1 MTLRALALAIVVAI
15 GLAALIVAH
24 GAAGLL
30 YVLIFALAAV
40 PGVPLG
46 FTLFGSRQPAGWIAG
61 ALLGY
66 VLTSFAIWVP
76 IAVGRPSRAAFA
88 LVWLV
93 TLAVSYS
100 LARRRDAPMV
110 ALPDWSGGASTAL
123 GGILLLTLA
132 VAVPPFARVGERD
145 AQGNVAYRAYFT
157 ADFVWHTALT
167 AELGKFSSPPRN
179 PYLASQPIHYYW
191 TYFLIPAAV
200 SETGP
205 APVRDVQT
213 CLKVNALVTGVLLMS
228 SVFMLAWAATGRPA
242 AVAAA
247 VALVLLAGSFEGTYE
262 IQRLWSRGEPLS
274 RLKDINIDAITAW
287 HFEGLRIDGLPRC
300 LWYVPQHSMAYSLG
314 LIALTAV
321 LAAGATTTMA
331 AIVIQGIAL
340 AGAVALNPFVGGI
353 FAFVWAV
360 AVLIDAVRRPGAIAA
375 VARHVAAIV
384 PVALALAWCIGSR
397 MVEGAGGAL
406 DFGFHGAARYAPITT
421 LFLSLGPVLI
431 PAIAALAAVRRDT
444 IRAAAPSIALALTAL
459 ALLFLVRLSV
469 DQAWVG
475 FRAGQMVLVALPP
488 LLAMGLSTAW
498 TRRGLRAV
506 TGAAFAAL
514 FLLGLPTTV
523 IDAYNAQDVTN
534 HDAGPGFRWTVV
546 LNPAQQQALTW
557 IRRTTPR
564 DAVVQM
570 EPVSRD
576 RESWSL
582 IPTFAERRMAGGLPI
597 SLMNVPE
604 YQATSARI
612 EEMFATAS
620 PAEASAIAHA
630 LHIDYIYVDD
640 DDRSRYSGVAKFDA
654 SPEQFSLGFRRGAVA
669 VYIVK

>member
-15 GLAALIVAH
+15 GLAAVIVAH

-353 FAFVWAV
+353 FAFVWGV

-640 DDRSRYSGVAKFDA
+640 DDRSRYPGVAKFDA

>member
-1 MTLRALALAIVVAI
+1 
-15 GLAALIVAH
+15 
-24 GAAGLL
+24 
-30 YVLIFALAAV
+30 
-40 PGVPLG
+40 
-46 FTLFGSRQPAGWIAG
+46 
-61 ALLGY
+61 
-66 VLTSFAIWVP
+66 
-76 IAVGRPSRAAFA
+76 
-88 LVWLV
+88 
-93 TLAVSYS
+93 
-100 LARRRDAPMV
+100 
-110 ALPDWSGGASTAL
+110 
-123 GGILLLTLA
+123 
-132 VAVPPFARVGERD
+132 
-145 AQGNVAYRAYFT
+145 
-157 ADFVWHTALT
+157 
-167 AELGKFSSPPRN
+167 
-179 PYLASQPIHYYW
+179 
-191 TYFLIPAAV
+191 
-200 SETGP
+200 
-205 APVRDVQT
+205 
-213 CLKVNALVTGVLLMS
+213 
-228 SVFMLAWAATGRPA
+228 
-242 AVAAA
+242 
-247 VALVLLAGSFEGTYE
+247 
-262 IQRLWSRGEPLS
+262 
-274 RLKDINIDAITAW
+274 
-287 HFEGLRIDGLPRC
+287 
-300 LWYVPQHSMAYSLG
+300 
-314 LIALTAV
+314 
-321 LAAGATTTMA
+321 
-331 AIVIQGIAL
+331 
-340 AGAVALNPFVGGI
+340 VGGI
-353 FAFVWAV
+353 FAFVWGV

-546 LNPAQQQALTW
+546 LDPAQQQALTW

-640 DDRSRYSGVAKFDA
+640 DDRSRYPGVAKFDA

>member
-353 FAFVWAV
+353 FAFVWGV

-444 IRAAAPSIALALTAL
+444 IPAAAPSIALALTAL

-546 LNPAQQQALTW
+546 LDPAQQQALTW

-640 DDRSRYSGVAKFDA
+640 DDRSRYPGVAKFDA

>member
-93 TLAVSYS
+93 TLTVSYS

-353 FAFVWAV
+353 FAFVWGV

-546 LNPAQQQALTW
+546 LDPAQQQALTW

-640 DDRSRYSGVAKFDA
+640 DDRSRYPGVAKFDA

>member
-15 GLAALIVAH
+15 GLAAVIVAH

-40 PGVPLG
+40 PGLPLG

-353 FAFVWAV
+353 FAFVWGV

-406 DFGFHGAARYAPITT
+406 DFGFHGAARHAPITT

-546 LNPAQQQALTW
+546 LDPAQQQALTW

-640 DDRSRYSGVAKFDA
+640 ERSLPLSRCRQV
-654 SPEQFSLGFRRGAVA
+654 RRFT
-669 VYIVK
+669 